1 MKKYL
6 LILAG
11 TAVLFGCSQ
20 EKSKTTGWNYNDP
33 RHGGFEVSKNF
44 KEQNT
49 PPGMVLV
56 EGGSFTMGRVEQ
68 DVRFDW
74 NNIPKSVTVSS
85 FYLDETEVRNID
97 YLEYLFWLE
106 RVYGNSYASFT
117 GTNPH
122 VYWNALPDTNVWRDK
137 LSFNEP
143 LVEHYLRH
151 PAYHQ
156 YPVVGV
162 SWEQAVDYCA
172 WRTDRVNERI
182 LIDNGYIW
190 EDPEQEDELNFTTAS
205 YLMGK
210 YEGRNRRKLPN
221 LKSGIHNYNKKAGR
235 DKEAVR
241 IVQERDGIL
250 FPSFRLPTEA
260 EWEYA
265 ALGLVNNTEDENIDE
280 RRLYPWDGDGV
291 RNASSKNKGEII
303 ANFKRGRGDNM
314 GIAGKLN
321 DNADIPAPARTY
333 WPNGFGLYNMAGN
346 VSEWVMDVYRPL
358 VDQTT
363 TDLNPYR
370 GNVFQTWS
378 RDPDN
383 TLLDTDSLGRM
394 IKENVSHTNDKNLW
408 KRRNYSSAN
417 NINYLDGDY
426 DSRISNDWK
435 QDKNT
440 KNEFGETPENI
451 VKGKIEINDYKEI
464 QIKNEDYYGDDVRFS
479 NKDRENQNSFDLDK
493 NTFEVYEYGE
503 TSLIT
508 DKSKV
513 YKGGSWNDRAYWMVP
528 GTRRFLDQSLS
539 TATIGFRCAM
549 DRLGPP
555 SSLLKENQRKPVD
568 WERKKGY

>member
-11 TAVLFGCSQ
+11 TAILFGCGQ

-33 RHGGFEVSKNF
+33 KHGGFEVSTNF
-44 KEQNT
+44 AEQNT
-49 PPGMVLV
+49 PPGMVFV

-68 DVRFDW
+68 DVRYDW
-74 NNIPKSVTVSS
+74 NNIPKGVTVSS
-85 FYLDETEVRNID
+85 FYLDETEVRNVD

-106 RVYGNSYASFT
+106 RVYGSNYDNGSY
-117 GTNPH
+117 PE

-137 LSFNEP
+137 LAFNEP

-156 YPVVGV
+156 YPVVGI

-182 LIDNGYIW
+182 LIDNGYLW
-190 EDPEQEDELNFTTAS
+190 EDPDQVDENVFTTES
-205 YLMGK
+205 YLMGQ
-210 YEGRNRRKLPN
+210 YEGRIRRMLPN
-221 LKSGIHNYNKKAGR
+221 LKQGVHNYNKKAGR
-235 DKEAVR
+235 DREAVR

-250 FPSFRLPTEA
+250 FPAFRLPTEA

-265 ALGLVNNTEDENIDE
+265 ALGLVNNTDEENIDE

-291 RNASSKNKGEII
+291 RNAANKNKGEIV

-314 GIAGKLN
+314 GIASKLN
-321 DNADIPAPARTY
+321 DNADIPSPTRTY

-358 VDQTT
+358 IDQTT

-370 GNVFQTWS
+370 GNVYQTWS
-378 RDPDN
+378 RDEDRF
-383 TLLDTDSLGRM
+383 LIEKDSLGRI
-394 IKENVSHTNDKNLW
+394 IKENVSHANDKNLW
-408 KRRNYSSAN
+408 KRRNYSKSN
-417 NINYLDGDY
+417 NVNFLDGDY
-426 DSRISNDWK
+426 DSRLSNDWGK
-435 QDKNT
+435 DENI
-440 KNEFGETPENI
+440 NEFGETKENI
-451 VKGKIEINDYKEI
+451 VSGEIVINDNNQVQIRPEKEG
-464 QIKNEDYYGDDVRFS
+464 YLS
-479 NKDRENQNSFDLDK
+479 NKDRKNQNSFDLDK
-493 NTFEVYEYGE
+493 NTLEVYDYGK
-503 TSLIT
+503 TSLVS
-508 DKSKV
+508 DNSKV

-528 GTRRFLDQSLS
+528 GTRRYLDQSLS

-555 SSLLKENQRKPVD
+555 TSQLKENQRKPVD